1 MLAEQLKIKFHY
13 DYSVFS
19 GSLPDWTDSV
29 GIDKLPLMKSI
40 KAILPIVGL
49 VIFVAVFSIWFPNV
63 IIALPKLFMPKVFGL

>member
-1 MLAEQLKIKFHY
+1 MKFHY

-19 GSLPDWTDSV
+19 GSLSDWTDSV

-49 VIFVAVFSIWFPNV
+49 VIFVAVFSICFPNV
-63 IIALPKLFMPKVFGL
+63 IIGLPKLFMPKVFGL